1 MNTLIRIGLTLL
13 GNALGLWLVSLLVD
27 GVALSGSALVLA
39 VLIFSVLVLVI
50 QPIVGRLA
58 EKYADSVRGLSS
70 LVTTFIALVLTS
82 LLSDGFDVDG
92 VGTWIVATLLVWVI
106 TLAAGVLLPRFLLDR
121 DTDNS

>member
-92 VGTWIVATLLVWVI
+92 VGTWVVATLVVWVI
-106 TLAAGVLLPRFLLDR
+106 TLVAGVLLPRFLLDR
-121 DTDNS
+121 DTDDS